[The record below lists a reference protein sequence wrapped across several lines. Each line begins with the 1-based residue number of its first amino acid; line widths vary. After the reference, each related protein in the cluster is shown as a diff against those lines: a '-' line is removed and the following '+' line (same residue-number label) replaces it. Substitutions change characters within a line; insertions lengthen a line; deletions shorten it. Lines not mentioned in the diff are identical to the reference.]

1 VIRIA
6 VDPFPDA
13 CELDE
18 LWQATWGAS
27 SGDYA
32 TRVLPRS
39 LAHLAAR
46 DGERLI
52 GFVNL
57 AWDGGIHCFLLDI
70 CVDPD
75 FRRRGIGTD
84 LMRQATAVAKERGAT
99 WLHVDFEPHL
109 EPLYRAAGFRPTAA
123 GLINLTE

>member
-13 CELDE
+13 RELDE

-39 LAHLAAR
+39 L
-46 DGERLI
+46 
-52 GFVNL
+52 NL
-57 AWDGGIHCFLLDI
+57 AWDGGIHCFLPDI